1 MIYAQCGNFGKYR
14 KKKKQV
20 KKEKGKGKH
29 KLPYSPEKTA
39 LNVLESVLQYR
50 LLLYV

>member
-1 MIYAQCGNFGKYR
+1 MLSVGILENTG

-39 LNVLESVLQYR
+39 LNVLESVL
-50 LLLYV
+50 

>member
-1 MIYAQCGNFGKYR
+1 MLSVGILENTG
-14 KKKKQV
+14 KKKQV

-39 LNVLESVLQYR
+39 LNVLESVL
-50 LLLYV
+50 